1 MNKVSLTEALVPYS
15 LGVNLQRIVTTVGM
29 NTNLYLV
36 GQLPINIPIMNTLVN
51 NQNVTV
57 SGQSFNVSLGMM
69 INKNSTND
77 NTLLPVVIQN
87 NDYIAFSA
95 QLQVKPALTPQN
107 LTQFVSLNIPT
118 NMSIN

>member
-29 NTNLYLV
+29 NTNL
-36 GQLPINIPIMNTLVN
+36 N